1 MNTFF
6 FNMKPNIFLPPMS
19 SISPISPISSI
30 SPIISRPV
38 DVKPTIH
45 DTTTNTPACANIQI
59 GFIILRHV
67 NSSKTN
73 EYWKECYRCIRK
85 FYPTNK
91 ILIIDDNS
99 DKKYLTQGIDS
110 ITELSNT
117 TTIESEYPNRGELL
131 PYYYY
136 LKNKFCDIAVILHDS
151 VFIQQY
157 INFHVDEYKMLWHF
171 PSYLM
176 KDGQSSGK
184 QIEQIRAL
192 NNGDLNHMYEYFYF
206 NKFNGC
212 FGAMSI
218 ITYDYLNEINNI
230 FKIGELLPHVTSR
243 ISRCAFERVFS
254 FLLIYKHNRGDVAN
268 GGSMWNSRGNIKHL
282 SLLGDIIKYCKWGIT
297 FDEYIKYRH
306 TMKLPIVKVW
316 TGR

>member
-6 FNMKPNIFLPPMS
+6 FNKKQDIQS
-19 SISPISPISSI
+19 SSMLTSLEIKTQPSI
-30 SPIISRPV
+30 IKS
-38 DVKPTIH
+38 
-45 DTTTNTPACANIQI
+45 DTTIQATNSTISNEI

-67 NSSKTN
+67 NSIKTN

-85 FYPTNK
+85 FYTTNK

-99 DKKYLTQGIDS
+99 DQKYVTEYNQDNDDGVELT
-110 ITELSNT
+110 NT
-117 TTIESEYPNRGELL
+117 TIIQSEYPKRGELL

-151 VFIQQY
+151 VFIQQP

-171 PSYLM
+171 HSSMM
-176 KDGQSSGK
+176 KDTQSSAK
-184 QIEQIRAL
+184 QLEQIRAL
-192 NNGDLNHMYEYFYF
+192 NNGDLNHMYDYFYL

-212 FGAMSI
+212 FGGMSVI
-218 ITYDYLNEINNI
+218 RHSYLHEINSI
-230 FKIGELLPHVTSR
+230 FKIDKLLPHITCRVA
-243 ISRCAFERVFS
+243 RCAFERVIS
-254 FLLIYKHNRGDVAN
+254 FLLIYKNY
-268 GGSMWNSRGNIKHL
+268 GGGFYYKNKNKHQ
-282 SLLGDIIKYCKWGIT
+282 SLLGDIEKYCRWGIT

-306 TMKLPIVKVW
+306 IMKLPIVKVW